1 MGLKNHYGLYEV
13 IYNDEGEIS
22 AHTEEPEVIADT
34 PEELIE
40 SLEMMLNDAKKYKNK
55 ILDYKTM
62 KFYPLTHDDKEESVT
77 LEELF
82 NNEGEPK
89 KSRIVG
95 YNKRSKYSKF
105 RKY

>member
-13 IYNDEGEIS
+13 IYNDEGKIS

-40 SLEMMLNDAKKYKNK
+40 SLEMMLSDAKKYKNK

-77 LEELF
+77 LKELF
-82 NNEGEPK
+82 SDEIEYQDPQEKAYQEKLNKIKDNE
-89 KSRIVG
+89 
-95 YNKRSKYSKF
+95 
-105 RKY
+105 

>member
-1 MGLKNHYGLYEV
+1 MHYNSDKGMGLKNHYGLYEV

-89 KSRIVG
+89 KES
-95 YNKRSKYSKF
+95 
-105 RKY
+105 

>member
-1 MGLKNHYGLYEV
+1 MWNYRIIHYNSDKGMGLKDHYGLYEV
-13 IYNDEGEIS
+13 IYNDEGKIS

-40 SLEMMLNDAKKYKNK
+40 SLEMMLDDAKKCKNK
-55 ILDYKTM
+55 ILDYKTIE
-62 KFYPLTHDDKEESVT
+62 FYPLTNDDKEESVT

-89 KSRIVG
+89 EE
-95 YNKRSKYSKF
+95 N
-105 RKY
+105 

>member
-1 MGLKNHYGLYEV
+1 MWNYRIIHYNSDKGMGLKNHYGLYEV
-13 IYNDEGEIS
+13 IYNDEGKIS
-22 AHTEEPEVIADT
+22 AHTEEPELIADT

-77 LEELF
+77 LDNLF
-82 NNEGEPK
+82 DENSNN
-89 KSRIVG
+89 
-95 YNKRSKYSKF
+95 
-105 RKY
+105 

>member
-1 MGLKNHYGLYEV
+1 MWNYRIIHYDSDKGMGLKNHYGLYEV
-13 IYNDEGEIS
+13 IYNDEGKIS

-40 SLEMMLNDAKKYKNK
+40 SLEMMLSDAKKYKNK

-77 LEELF
+77 LDNLF
-82 NNEGEPK
+82 DEDSSN
-89 KSRIVG
+89 
-95 YNKRSKYSKF
+95 
-105 RKY
+105 